1 MPQTLPLE
9 RFQSWFL
16 LLFYSSSK
24 LVPKENSSDF
34 TTDVLPVI
42 LKYYLPSM
50 AHTFIINILLIM
62 RKVNRIWIFLLYTK
76 LNIIFLAN
84 SYYQPNLS
92 LGIFSF
98 IVIIVNFWL
107 FFYISSQSYNIN
119 GASIVYY
126 TFLCSWKYSIEY
138 KISTLFDHH

>member
-34 TTDVLPVI
+34 TTDVLPVT
-42 LKYYLPSM
+42 LKYYLPFM
-50 AHTFIINILLIM
+50 AHTFIINFLLIM

-107 FFYISSQSYNIN
+107 
-119 GASIVYY
+119 V
-126 TFLCSWKYSIEY
+126 FLY
-138 KISTLFDHH
+138 K